1 MKCWLGGRM
10 LTNLL
15 TSLYFV
21 YLYRVLISKLT
32 SNCSCGIFLYTRRVG
47 VVLFAHVL
55 LHTPPKIVVI
65 MG

>member
-1 MKCWLGGRM
+1 M

-32 SNCSCGIFLYTRRVG
+32 SNCSRGIFLYTRRVG
-47 VVLFAHVL
+47 VVLFARRRL
-55 LHTPPKIVVI
+55 YTPPPKLLSLWVEKYI
-65 MG
+65 